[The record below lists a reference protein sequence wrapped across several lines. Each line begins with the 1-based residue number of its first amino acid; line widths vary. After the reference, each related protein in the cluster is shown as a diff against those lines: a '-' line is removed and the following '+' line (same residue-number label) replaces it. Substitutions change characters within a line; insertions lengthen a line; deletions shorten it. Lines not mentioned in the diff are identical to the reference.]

1 MRLHCNRRR
10 QPLGPIGLLALLA
23 IGPGAGIAHAQEG
36 VFLTEE
42 AAPAAVFG
50 EADTFARRVV
60 NATPDLRE
68 QLSAFLG
75 SVTPSVWEE
84 TYVTFK
90 AMHGDTLLGYA
101 ILVEEIGKH
110 RLITFVV
117 GVRSDGTVNDV
128 AVVAYR
134 EAYGGEVKTKRFLG
148 QYRDKSAADAL
159 QSPAD
164 IKNIAGATLSVEAAS
179 RAVKKALALA
189 RAVYGVGGGT

>member
-1 MRLHCNRRR
+1 MRH
-10 QPLGPIGLLALLA
+10 ALLA
-23 IGPGAGIAHAQEG
+23 ASLGAALLATGCFTVGRSFPTHEVTAIEIGKTTRDQIERTEVESTAALRARMDQHLAGTAASIWEPRYVVFHAARAG
-36 VFLTEE
+36 VRLGD
-42 AAPAAVFG
+42 AV
-50 EADTFARRVV
+50 V
-60 NATPDLRE
+60 
-68 QLSAFLG
+68 
-75 SVTPSVWEE
+75 
-84 TYVTFK
+84 
-90 AMHGDTLLGYA
+90 
-101 ILVEEIGKH
+101 VEEIGKH